1 MSLWD
6 LKNASVCILSATSAQ
21 FFRYLWFMP
30 SLGVRSPWL
39 TGSQWDEFFF
49 WRNIYVFVIPWIQI
63 VFRQI
68 DYKDLR
74 KYYRNLL
81 KMKIP
86 SKIIWTHCDAS
97 SYGVHSLRVI
107 LMQFWG
113 WLHFGLISL
122 LNSLICIRGT
132 FIKTR

>member
-1 MSLWD
+1 MS
-6 LKNASVCILSATSAQ
+6 
-21 FFRYLWFMP
+21 
-30 SLGVRSPWL
+30 
-39 TGSQWDEFFF
+39 FF
-49 WRNIYVFVIPWIQI
+49 WRNNCFFVIPWIQI
-63 VFRQI
+63 IFRQI
-68 DYKDLR
+68 DYKDLQR
-74 KYYRNLL
+74 FYRNPL

-86 SKIIWTHCDAS
+86 SKIIWTHCEAS

-132 FIKTR
+132 FIKTVKYEKNIFLSLKFSFSEKATKIYTICLMVLMFTKGQIM